1 MRNPVGT
8 RASTS
13 RSQPS
18 PTWSTSFRAGLPRI
32 SSPEEILNGIGN
44 SQLGLAVCDRNLQF
58 ATVNR
63 KLAEINGI
71 PIKEHDGRFV
81 ADVVG
86 PLAAT
91 VVTRLIRVFST
102 GQPLSNVQ
110 LVGQLGANPNR
121 GRWLENYFPI
131 PDEWNPRRVSHVGV
145 FVLPITGLRLRD
157 SSVASATERADGL
170 NVRLGP
176 REDQPH
182 RNLSPRDRDV
192 LRLLAEGKCPKE
204 AADILG
210 ISSKTVRN
218 YKDRLMLKLGAHSLA
233 DLVRYAIRHQL
244 VSLD

>member
-1 MRNPVGT
+1 
-8 RASTS
+8 
-13 RSQPS
+13 
-18 PTWSTSFRAGLPRI
+18 
-32 SSPEEILNGIGN
+32 LNGIGN
-44 SQLGLAVCDRNLQF
+44 SQVGLAVCDRNLQF

-71 PIKEHDGRFV
+71 PIEEHDGRFV

-86 PLAAT
+86 PLAST

-121 GRWLENYFPI
+121 GRWLENYFTI
-131 PDEWNPRRVSHVGV
+131 PDEWNPSRVSHVGV

-157 SSVASATERADGL
+157 NSVESASEHADSS
-170 NVRLGP
+170 NVKLGP
-176 REDQPH
+176 KEDQLH

-204 AADILG
+204 AAEILG

-218 YKDRLMLKLGAHSLA
+218 YKDRLMLKLGARVLP
-233 DLVRYAIRHQL
+233 DLVRYAIRHQM
-244 VSLD
+244 VRLD

>member
-8 RASTS
+8 RASAS
-13 RSQPS
+13 KSQSS
-18 PTWSTSFRAGLPRI
+18 PLWSSSFRPGPPRI
-32 SSPEEILNGIGN
+32 FSPEEILNGIGN
-44 SQLGLAVCDRNLQF
+44 SQLGLAVCNRNLQF

-91 VVTRLIRVFST
+91 VVTRLIHVFRT
-102 GQPLSNVQ
+102 AQPLSNAQ
-110 LVGQLGANPNR
+110 LVGQLGVNPNR

-145 FVLPITGLRLRD
+145 FVLPINGLRLRD
-157 SSVASATERADGL
+157 NSVTSANEYADGS
-170 NVRLGP
+170 NVRLGL
-176 REDQPH
+176 RGDQLH
-182 RNLSPRDRDV
+182 RNLSARDTDV

-204 AADILG
+204 AAEILG

-233 DLVRYAIRHQL
+233 DLVRYAIRNQL
-244 VSLD
+244 VSLR